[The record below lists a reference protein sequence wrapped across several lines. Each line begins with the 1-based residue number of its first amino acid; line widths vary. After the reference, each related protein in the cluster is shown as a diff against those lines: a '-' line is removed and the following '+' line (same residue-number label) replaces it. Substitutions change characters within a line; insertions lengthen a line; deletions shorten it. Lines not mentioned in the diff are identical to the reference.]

1 MAEFFERHL
10 QVTVLHGKFQQK
22 NNKMFIYVNA
32 LPLLWSQKVVSFPK
46 IKSCPSLV
54 TTALLPLL
62 QAAYTTSLVS
72 NRIIFLGLTAFGCLL
87 AFALQKKIVLFQIPV
102 DLYKHNPLFDF
113 CFTTDF

>member
-1 MAEFFERHL
+1 MAVYL
-10 QVTVLHGKFQQK
+10 WKIQQK
-22 NNKMFIYVNA
+22 NNKMFIYDNS

>member
-1 MAEFFERHL
+1 MSL
-10 QVTVLHGKFQQK
+10 
-22 NNKMFIYVNA
+22 
-32 LPLLWSQKVVSFPK
+32 PK

-87 AFALQKKIVLFQIPV
+87 AFALKRKIVLFQIAV
-102 DLYKHNPLFDF
+102 ALDKHNLLFDF
-113 CFTTDF
+113 YFIPDFQNGKVNSTYKGKF